1 MIFRPTMRLSWD
13 DLDQQG
19 SADHGIPDWNSMVVV
34 GPNKIR
40 DGRGNVTL
48 QWTVTV
54 HCEPA
59 SPATTATPLPAPEAP
74 TIAELAPVEPPPV
87 GAAA

>member
-1 MIFRPTMRLSWD
+1 MRLPWD

-19 SADHGIPDWNSMVVV
+19 CVDHAAPDWNSLTVV

-54 HCEPA
+54 HCAPA
-59 SPATTATPLPAPEAP
+59 LPVTPATLLPAPGAP
-74 TIAELAPVEPPPV
+74 VLAELDPVEPPPPV